1 MLGVLLAV
9 LLLLLLAVLPF
20 LLLVLRLSLL
30 AVRHD
35 ALGLHGVLLAVL
47 PCARLAGLV
56 GLSLLLVEP
65 IDAVPV
71 GMPSVFAGRVVAL
84 VVPAL
89 IVVEPFFVPVALLYA
104 LAGLR
109 HC

>member
-1 MLGVLLAV
+1 MLGVLLVV
-9 LLLLLLAVLPF
+9 LLSLPLVVLPF

-35 ALGLHGVLLAVL
+35 ALGSLGVLLAVL
-47 PCARLAGLV
+47 PYALLAGLV

-65 IDAVPV
+65 TGAVPV
-71 GMPSVFAGRVVAL
+71 GMPFAFAVRVV
-84 VVPAL
+84 VPVAPVL
-89 IVVEPFFVPVALLYA
+89 IVVEPFFVPVGLHYA

>member
-1 MLGVLLAV
+1 MLGVPLVVRLSPLLV
-9 LLLLLLAVLPF
+9 VLPF
-20 LLLVLRLSLL
+20 SLPVLRLSLL

-65 IDAVPV
+65 IGAVPV
-71 GMPSVFAGRVVAL
+71 GMPSVFAVQA
-84 VVPAL
+84 VVPVVPVS
-89 IVVEPFFVPVALLYA
+89 IVVEPFFVPVGLLYA
-104 LAGLR
+104 LAG
-109 HC
+109 

>member
-1 MLGVLLAV
+1 MLGVLLVV
-9 LLLLLLAVLPF
+9 LPSLPLVVLPF
-20 LLLVLRLSLL
+20 LLPVLRLSLL
-30 AVRHD
+30 AGRHD
-35 ALGLHGVLLAVL
+35 ALGSLGVLLAVL

-56 GLSLLLVEP
+56 GFSLLLVEP

-71 GMPSVFAGRVVAL
+71 GMPSVFAVRVV
-84 VVPAL
+84 VPVAPVS
-89 IVVEPFFVPVALLYA
+89 IVVEPFFVPVGLLYA